1 MKIAVSASGKDLN
14 APVDPRFGRC
24 EYLLI
29 VDTEN
34 MSVDAYPNENM
45 NLSGGAGVKS
55 AGFVVSKGAEAVLTG
70 NCGPKAM
77 DVFRAEKVDVY
88 TGQDGGTVGQAVEQ
102 FKHKTLSG
110 AEKQGPS
117 MAMTSSGGNR
127 EISSVR
133 QGQGLGGGRG
143 MGGGGRGMGG
153 GGGRGMGGGRGLGG
167 GCGMGRRQ

>member
-55 AGFVVSKGAEAVLTG
+55 AGFVVSKGARALLTG

-110 AEKQGPS
+110 VEKQGPL
-117 MAMTSSGGNR
+117 MAMTSSGNNR
-127 EISSVR
+127 ETTPSIR
-133 QGQGLGGGRG
+133 QGQ
-143 MGGGGRGMGG
+143 GMGG